1 MARQTFFHNPDHS
14 LDSQEYLLWKA
25 SKNSFSLEK
34 FIVKSTTPD
43 DVQSSFVIN
52 QNTSRY
58 YANEKIELKRNFRS
72 LTEVYRKKNIK
83 EMMKMNLLIHIC
95 HETETEITYMSLTF
109 SLNRKLLY
117 HVSKIL
123 NVGNSFETE
132 VNLAC

>member
-1 MARQTFFHNPDHS
+1 M
-14 LDSQEYLLWKA
+14 LWKA

-34 FIVKSTTPD
+34 FIVKSTTQD

-95 HETETEITYMSLTF
+95 HEMETEITYMSLTF

-117 HVSKIL
+117 HASKIL
-123 NVGNSFETE
+123 NVSNSFETE

>member
-1 MARQTFFHNPDHS
+1 MARQTFFHNLNHS

-123 NVGNSFETE
+123 NVSNSFETE